1 MNDKLK
7 KVIELANQLQNAVDQ
22 LEEGCVLAVNIYRK
36 GDTLPSGIHIYRPDR
51 YDLDGLMFDNQDD
64 SGDRWFHTDS
74 YGVRV
79 YGSVIG
85 GDGQ

>member
-1 MNDKLK
+1 MNDKLN
-7 KVIELANQLQNAVDQ
+7 KVIELANQLQEAVNQ
-22 LEEGCVLAVNIYRK
+22 LEKSCVLAVSIYHK

-51 YDLDGLMFDNQDD
+51 YDLDGLKFDYQDND
-64 SGDRWFHTDS
+64 GDRWFHTDS
-74 YGVRV
+74 YGVLV

>member
-1 MNDKLK
+1 MNDNLK

-22 LEEGCVLAVNIYRK
+22 LEESCVLAVNIYRK
-36 GDTLPSGIHIYRPDR
+36 DDTLPSGIHIYRPDR
-51 YDLDGLMFDNQDD
+51 YDLDGLKFDYQDND
-64 SGDRWFHTDS
+64 GDRWFHTDS

-85 GDGQ
+85 GDDQ